1 MKNRGGG
8 VDWTLLRPSGP
19 LLEME
24 EDDEGEGDLMGT
36 SSRPSGQLVAFLK
49 CWESISL
56 TQVTYQGPNTL
67 NVLNTFQ
74 SNSMQEDESQ
84 YCVSSAP

>member
-8 VDWTLLRPSGP
+8 WVDWTLLRPSGP

-36 SSRPSGQLVAFLK
+36 SSRPS
-49 CWESISL
+49 
-56 TQVTYQGPNTL
+56 
-67 NVLNTFQ
+67 
-74 SNSMQEDESQ
+74 
-84 YCVSSAP
+84 